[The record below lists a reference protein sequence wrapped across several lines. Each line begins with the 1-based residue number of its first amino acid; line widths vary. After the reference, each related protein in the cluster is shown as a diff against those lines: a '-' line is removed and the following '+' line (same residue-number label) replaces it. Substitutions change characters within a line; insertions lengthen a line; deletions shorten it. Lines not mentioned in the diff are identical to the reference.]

1 MTICFFSAQYLPTP
15 GGVER
20 YTWNMARRAIRA
32 GHRAIVV
39 TSALPALPD
48 HEIDADGI
56 EIFRL
61 PVWPVMKGRFPV
73 LRFGARHRD
82 GVKALFARPIDLC
95 VIQTRMYVESI
106 WAARAA
112 ARRKIPTVVI
122 DHSTGYMPMGGG
134 VLGLAGRM
142 YEHLACA
149 LIKSTHPRFYG
160 VSLASCRWL
169 ATFGI
174 RPEGTMPNAIDPD
187 ALAAELAE
195 PPTPGLTRSE
205 LCPDGEKLVLFV
217 GRMIPEKG
225 ICELAEAVSAM
236 PGVVLAAA
244 GDGPLLEELRTRYA
258 GEKRIRL
265 TGPLSHG
272 DIVRLLGQADCYCLP
287 TRYAEGLPT
296 TLLEAAGCR
305 CPILCTPTAGTEEL
319 LPGDSAVFLPDTT
332 PEAIRAG
339 LSRILDDPA
348 AAHARADGACENAL
362 THFTWDAVFDKLIQS
377 I

>member
-20 YTWNMARRAIRA
+20 YTWNMARRARRT
-32 GHRAIVV
+32 GHHAIVV
-39 TSALPALPD
+39 TSALPGLPA
-48 HEIDADGI
+48 HETDADGI

-73 LRFGARHRD
+73 LRFGAGHRAA
-82 GVKALFARPIDLC
+82 VQMLFARPIDLC

-106 WAARAA
+106 WAAFAA
-112 ARRKIPTVVI
+112 ARRHIPAVVI

-134 VLGLAGRM
+134 ILGLAGRT

-149 LIKSTHPRFYG
+149 LIKSTRPRFYA

-174 RPEGTMPNAIDPD
+174 KPGGTMPNAIDPE
-187 ALAAELAE
+187 ALAAELAQ
-195 PPTPGLTRSE
+195 PAGGGLTRE
-205 LCPDGEKLVLFV
+205 ALCPNGERLVVFV

-225 ICELAEAVSAM
+225 ICELAEAVQSL
-236 PGVVLAAA
+236 PDVVLTAA
-244 GDGPLLEELRTRYA
+244 GDGPLLEDLRTRFA
-258 GEKRIRL
+258 GENRIRL
-265 TGPLSHG
+265 TGALAHG

-296 TLLEAAGCR
+296 TLLEAAGCG
-305 CPILCTPTAGTEEL
+305 CPILCTHTAGTEEL
-319 LPGDSAVFLPDTT
+319 LPGDSAVFLPDIT
-332 PEAIRAG
+332 PASICTGLNRVLGDPSAARLRAG
-339 LSRILDDPA
+339 S
-348 AAHARADGACENAL
+348 ARENVL
-362 THFTWDAVFDKLIQS
+362 THFTWDAVFDKLIQNL
-377 I
+377 

>member
-20 YTWNMARRAIRA
+20 YTWNMARCARKA
-32 GHRAIVV
+32 GHHAIVV
-39 TSALPALPD
+39 TSALPGLPPQ
-48 HEIDADGI
+48 ETDADGI

-61 PVWPVMKGRFPV
+61 PVWPVMNGRFPV
-73 LRFGARHRD
+73 LRFSAGHHAAVR
-82 GVKALFARPIDLC
+82 ALFDRSIDLC
-95 VIQTRMYVESI
+95 VIQTRMYVESV
-106 WAARAA
+106 WAAFAA
-112 ARRKIPTVVI
+112 AKRHIPSVVI
-122 DHSTGYMPMGGG
+122 DHSTGYMPMGSG

-149 LIKSTHPRFYG
+149 LIKSRHPRFYG

-169 ATFGI
+169 TTFGI
-174 RPEGTMPNAIDPD
+174 PPEGTMPNAIDPET
-187 ALAAELAE
+187 LAAELAQPAAE
-195 PPTPGLTRSE
+195 GLTRGT
-205 LCPDGEKLVLFV
+205 LCPNGEKLVVFV

-225 ICELAEAVSAM
+225 IRELAEAVQAL

-244 GDGPLLEELRTRYA
+244 GEGPLLEELRTRFA

-265 TGPLSHG
+265 TGPLAHG
-272 DIVRLLGQADCYCLP
+272 DIVRLMGQADCYCLP

-296 TLLEAAGCR
+296 TLLEAAGCG

-332 PEAIRAG
+332 PEAICTGLRCVLEDSSASHQRA
-339 LSRILDDPA
+339 
-348 AAHARADGACENAL
+348 ARARENAL
-362 THFTWDAVFDKLIQS
+362 AHFTWDAVFDKLIQS

>member
-20 YTWNMARRAIRA
+20 YTWNMARRTRKA
-32 GHRAIVV
+32 GHCAIVV
-39 TSALPALPD
+39 TSALPGLPA
-48 HEIDADGI
+48 HETDADGI

-73 LRFGARHRD
+73 LRFCASHRAA
-82 GVKALFARPIDLC
+82 VQMLFGRSIDLC
-95 VIQTRMYVESI
+95 VIQTRMYVESV
-106 WAARAA
+106 WAAFAA
-112 ARRKIPTVVI
+112 AKRQIPAVVI

-134 VLGLAGRM
+134 ALGLAGRM

-149 LIKSTHPRFYG
+149 LIRSRHPRFYG

-174 RPEGTMPNAIDPD
+174 RPEGTMPNAIDPE
-187 ALAAELAE
+187 ALAAELAQ
-195 PPTPGLTRSE
+195 PAAHSLTRQV
-205 LCPDGEKLVLFV
+205 LCPHGEKLVVFV

-225 ICELAEAVSAM
+225 ICELAEAVQAM
-236 PGVVLAAA
+236 PDVVLAAA
-244 GDGPLLEELRTRYA
+244 GDGPLLEELRTRFA
-258 GEKRIRL
+258 GETRIRL

-296 TLLEAAGCR
+296 TLLEAAGCG

-319 LPGDSAVFLPDTT
+319 LPGDSAVFLPDTV
-332 PEAIRAG
+332 PETICTG
-339 LSRILDDPA
+339 LHRVLDDPVSA
-348 AAHARADGACENAL
+348 QARADRARENAL
-362 THFTWDAVFDKLIQS
+362 AHFTWDAVFDKLIQKL
-377 I
+377 

>member
-20 YTWNMARRAIRA
+20 YTWNMARRAVRA
-32 GHRAIVV
+32 GHRAVVV
-39 TSALPALPD
+39 TSALPGLP
-48 HEIDADGI
+48 ERETDADGI
-56 EIFRL
+56 EIIRL
-61 PVWPVMKGRFPV
+61 PVWPVMNGRFPV
-73 LRFGARHRD
+73 LKFGQRHRAA
-82 GVKALFARPIDLC
+82 VRALFVRPIDLC
-95 VIQTRMYVESI
+95 VIQTRMYTQSV
-106 WAARAA
+106 WAAFAA
-112 ARRKIPTVVI
+112 SKRHIPAVVI

-149 LIKSTHPRFYG
+149 LIKSTKPAFYG

-174 RPEGTMPNAIDPD
+174 RPKDTMPNAIDPE
-187 ALAAELAE
+187 ALAAELAQ
-195 PPTPGLTRSE
+195 PCSDGFSRKD
-205 LCPDGEKLVLFV
+205 LCPNGEKLVVFV
-217 GRMIPEKG
+217 GRMISEKG
-225 ICELAEAVSAM
+225 IQELIDAVRGL

-244 GDGPLLEELRTRYA
+244 GDGPLLPQLRQQYGDTP
-258 GEKRIRL
+258 GIRL
-265 TGPLSHG
+265 TGPLDHG

-296 TLLEAAGCR
+296 TLLEAAGCG

-332 PEAIRAG
+332 PEAIRTG
-339 LSRILDDPA
+339 LQKILDHPD
-348 AAHARADGACENAL
+348 AAHDRVVRARENTLA
-362 THFTWDAVFDKLIQS
+362 HFTWDAVFDKLIQNR
-377 I
+377 

>member
-20 YTWNMARRAIRA
+20 YTWNMARRARKA
-32 GHRAIVV
+32 GHHAIVV
-39 TSALPALPD
+39 TSALPGLPA
-48 HEIDADGI
+48 HETDTDGI

-73 LRFGARHRD
+73 LRFGAGHHTAVR
-82 GVKALFARPIDLC
+82 ALFDRSIDLC
-95 VIQTRMYVESI
+95 VIQTRMYVESV
-106 WAARAA
+106 WAAFAA
-112 ARRKIPTVVI
+112 AKRHIPAVVI

-142 YEHLACA
+142 YEHLACT
-149 LIKSTHPRFYG
+149 LIKSRHLRFYG

-169 ATFGI
+169 TTFGI
-174 RPEGTMPNAIDPD
+174 HPEGTMPNAIDPE
-187 ALAAELAE
+187 ALAAELAQS
-195 PPTPGLTRSE
+195 PAGGLTRRE
-205 LCPDGEKLVLFV
+205 LCPNGEKLVVFV

-225 ICELAEAVSAM
+225 ICELAEAVQAM

-244 GDGPLLEELRTRYA
+244 GEGPLLEELRTRFA
-258 GEKRIRL
+258 GDKRIRL
-265 TGPLSHG
+265 TGPLAHG

-296 TLLEAAGCR
+296 TLLEAAGCG

-319 LPGDSAVFLPDTT
+319 LPGDSAVFLPDTA
-332 PEAIRAG
+332 PETICTGLRRVLEDPSASHQRA
-339 LSRILDDPA
+339 
-348 AAHARADGACENAL
+348 ARARENAL
-362 THFTWDAVFDKLIQS
+362 AHFTWGAVFDKLIQS